1 MQNTA
6 VLQTTLEKNANAENY
21 IFSVDSFNALFP
33 KINRL
38 ALLVLLG
45 RAVKKGI
52 LVRMCKGYYL
62 YPKAKYPR
70 GYELYHLA
78 SLLRKDCF
86 CYLSLES
93 VLSEVGIISQ
103 IPMGTITLMTNGRRG
118 KINCGQFGTIEF
130 IHTKKDIN
138 SLAAQLT
145 YDERYRMWRA
155 SPKLAYQDMI
165 DTKRPLD
172 LIDEETLHEFI

>member
-6 VLQTTLEKNANAENY
+6 ILQTALEKNANGENY

-33 KINRL
+33 KLNRF
-38 ALLVLLG
+38 ALIVLLG
-45 RAVKKGI
+45 RAVKEGI
-52 LVRMCKGYYL
+52 LVRMCKGYFL
-62 YPKAKYPR
+62 YPKAKYQR

-78 SLLRKDCF
+78 ALLRKECF

-93 VLSEVGIISQ
+93 LLSEFGIISQ
-103 IPMGTITLMTNGRRG
+103 IPMSTITLMTNGRRG
-118 KINCGQFGTIEF
+118 KINCGEFGTIEF

-138 SLAAQLT
+138 ALADQLT
-145 YDERYRMWRA
+145 YDERYRMWKA
-155 SPKLAYQDMI
+155 SPALAYQDMI
-165 DTKRPLD
+165 ATKRSLD